1 MKFALIGAG
10 GLLQWGGTDS
20 GDMFFWFTE
29 SDDPNQ
35 WPVIAFHRYDC
46 TFHRYGGGMAEFL
59 IEVVTRAYE
68 HWRPLIGERP
78 GGARWSMFSDWG
90 AKYGMPPHASFN
102 WSDDGIRFGSGSL
115 MPLCESSNTGGGD
128 QEIFGRTGEVVP
140 LISLGDDGTSV
151 RLSGGGLSPGMAY
164 HLFAWLCVG
173 PDVEAIGL
181 EFLCGGTPLAVESV
195 AADTSGA
202 SKIEAQILVPPCAGC
217 SGPTSNSW

>member
-1 MKFALIGAG
+1 
-10 GLLQWGGTDS
+10 
-20 GDMFFWFTE
+20 
-29 SDDPNQ
+29 
-35 WPVIAFHRYDC
+35 
-46 TFHRYGGGMAEFL
+46 
-59 IEVVTRAYE
+59 
-68 HWRPLIGERP
+68 
-78 GGARWSMFSDWG
+78 
-90 AKYGMPPHASFN
+90 
-102 WSDDGIRFGSGSL
+102 

-202 SKIEAQILVPPCAGC
+202 SKIEAQILVPPMRRLFR
-217 SGPTSNSW
+217 SNFEFMVT